1 MRGVGLVF
9 PEASVMDEE
18 KRREK
23 ERKKNW
29 GRGGEDIELG
39 HWYRESI
46 QVSFLPFPPRI
57 IKRANATIPPPPP
70 PPFEGREPALCK

>member
-29 GRGGEDIELG
+29 GRGGG
-39 HWYRESI
+39 RYR
-46 QVSFLPFPPRI
+46 VRPLV
-57 IKRANATIPPPPP
+57 
-70 PPFEGREPALCK
+70 